1 MIYKYYKYKG
11 LAKSYLAIGI
21 KKVHIFSRADKFYL
35 TINKVM
41 ESNEEAGNLRNHW
54 HFENLIYQN

>member
-21 KKVHIFSRADKFYL
+21 KKIHIFSRADKFYL
-35 TINKVM
+35 TINKIM
-41 ESNEEAGNLRNHW
+41 ENNEEAGNLRNH
-54 HFENLIYQN
+54 